1 MKHILF
7 ILIFCIKFSYGQEK
21 NTKSILA
28 FKPEFSLYSIIPNS
42 FGDNYLSKANK
53 PNIGLGTNF
62 DFIELKHFHIG
73 IGYEYIN
80 YSITDITRAG
90 NINNTRY
97 STFHGLLGYEI
108 KLSNNFNLQPYL
120 GMGSVKLKFKSGD
133 RNFGHQDGTNLRI
146 GFNTNYQLTQ
156 SFFAFAG
163 VSYVSSKYDI
173 NTNPEFVS
181 FYDSSK
187 TIQLNIGVKI
197 N

>member
-1 MKHILF
+1 MKYTLPL
-7 ILIFCIKFSYGQEK
+7 LIFCFKLSYGQEK
-21 NTKSILA
+21 NNKSTLA
-28 FKPEFSLYSIIPNS
+28 FKPEFRLYSIISNN

-53 PNIGLGTNF
+53 PNIGLGSNF

-80 YSITDITRAG
+80 YSVTDITRAG
-90 NINNTRY
+90 NINNTQY

-108 KLSNNFNLQPYL
+108 KLSNDFNLQPYL
-120 GMGSVKLKFKSGD
+120 GIGSVKLKFKSED
-133 RNFGHQDGTNLRI
+133 RNFGHQDGTNFRI
-146 GFNTNYQLTQ
+146 GFNTNYKLTQ
-156 SFFAFAG
+156 SIFAFAG

-181 FYDSSK
+181 FYDNSK
-187 TIQLNIGVKI
+187 TIQLNIGIKI